1 MNEQLLR
8 QYQGI
13 QKIKTDL
20 LNKIKTVDEEQLN
33 RKPSDGSWSLGQV
46 YYHCYLAE
54 YGTIKT
60 IEKNLKENK
69 VKLESQ
75 FLDTWR
81 NRLLLLV
88 LQSPI
93 KFKAPKVVSKVPDK
107 ITYKEIEDYF
117 TSSTAAFQ
125 TILAQLPEDILNKRI
140 FKHPIAG
147 LFNIEQTLNFV
158 GEHYKHHIMQIDR
171 MLG

>member
-33 RKPSDGSWSLGQV
+33 KKPADGSWSLGQV

-54 YGTIKT
+54 NGTIKT

-69 VKLESQ
+69 VKLQSE
-75 FLDTWR
+75 FADKIR
-81 NRLLLLV
+81 NILLLIV
-88 LQSPI
+88 LKSPL
-93 KFKAPKVVSKVPDK
+93 KFKAPAVVQKVPEH
-107 ITYKEIEDYF
+107 ITYNEIEELYAD
-117 TSSTAAFQ
+117 STNDFNK
-125 TILAQLPEDILNKRI
+125 ILASLPASLIDKRI

-171 MLG
+171 LL